1 MYIQLLCRLPL
12 LQHADA
18 LLILS
23 ACELFL
29 FSHYARNILLFSLE
43 SSSIP
48 PLLISKSTSKLQY
61 CRERVLKNF
70 SFEIFHTIES
80 DKKFSK
86 NCLRLSDSLF
96 LFFSHL
102 YFSHSSS
109 LIYLNYSCRIKSKN
123 WHHAF
128 SRRSIY

>member
-12 LQHADA
+12 LKHADA

-48 PLLISKSTSKLQY
+48 PLLISRSTSKLQY

-70 SFEIFHTIES
+70 HCEIFHTIES
-80 DKKFSK
+80 DKKFSI
-86 NCLRLSDSLF
+86 NGLRLSDSLF

-102 YFSHSSS
+102 FFSHLFFSHLSS
-109 LIYLNYSCRIKSKN
+109 LQLS
-123 WHHAF
+123 H
-128 SRRSIY
+128 